1 MPWAVIYHLGLTA
14 SGKNLGITQELSV
27 KWAGRSLPA
36 HKAGLKIKSD
46 HRCEVS
52 LPH

>member
-1 MPWAVIYHLGLTA
+1 MLWAVIYHLGLTTR
-14 SGKNLGITQELSV
+14 GKNLGMTQEPSV

-36 HKAGLKIKSD
+36 HRAGLKSQSD